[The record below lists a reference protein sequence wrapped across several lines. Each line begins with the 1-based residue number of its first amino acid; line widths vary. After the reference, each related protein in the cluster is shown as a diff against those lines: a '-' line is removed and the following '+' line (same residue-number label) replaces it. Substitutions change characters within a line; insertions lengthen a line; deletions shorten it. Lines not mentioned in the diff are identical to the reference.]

1 MTRIIEESE
10 LARMLAEA
18 REQGRKEAAADI
30 ERIARAVT
38 EAILREEEGQ
48 RMCNRDLLIAEAVR
62 DACAERVVHSKED
75 WHMKAADVD
84 TESVIDAAM
93 QEQSK

>member
-1 MTRIIEESE
+1 
-10 LARMLAEA
+10 
-18 REQGRKEAAADI
+18 
-30 ERIARAVT
+30 
-38 EAILREEEGQ
+38 
-48 RMCNRDLLIAEAVR
+48 MCNRDLLIAEAVR

>member
-30 ERIARAVT
+30 ERIARAVA
-38 EAILREEEGQ
+38 EAILREEEG
-48 RMCNRDLLIAEAVR
+48 
-62 DACAERVVHSKED
+62 
-75 WHMKAADVD
+75 AAYV
-84 TESVIDAAM
+84 
-93 QEQSK
+93 